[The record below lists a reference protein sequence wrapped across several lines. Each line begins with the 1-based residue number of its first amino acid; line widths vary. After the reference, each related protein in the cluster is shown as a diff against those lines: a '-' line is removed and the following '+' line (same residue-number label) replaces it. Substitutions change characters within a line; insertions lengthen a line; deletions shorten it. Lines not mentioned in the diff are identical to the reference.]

1 MVNSVKKQPLN
12 PMLLVSL
19 LHSCK
24 TAKQLRSVHGT
35 MIVSGALRES
45 ETFLW
50 NSLIKSYRHCC
61 YGSLEPILL
70 YHQMMRNGIVFD
82 KFTFPFVI
90 KACTNLRT
98 IKLGQQ
104 IHGQVVKSRHVVD
117 HFVQGCLVDMYA
129 KGGSIEAARLCF
141 DSMPYK
147 NSVSWNSMI
156 DGYVKHGDV
165 GTARHLFDRMPLE
178 ERDLF
183 SWNVMIDGYG
193 KNGQVNLARELFD
206 EMPEKDVVSWNS
218 MMHGHA
224 KAGNMKEAKEL
235 FDVMPAR
242 DNVSWGIMVSG
253 YVNCGAIDMARHVL
267 DLMPRSNLFS
277 WNALIDGYAKI
288 GSIDIMLE
296 LFEQMKRKNLVSWNI
311 VLNAFAKCG
320 DTEMACR
327 MFERMPEKDI
337 VSWNTMIDGYAKTGD
352 AGSARKLFDAMP
364 FRDVVSWNSII
375 SAYKNSGCTEES
387 VGLFH
392 SMLAGGTTPDCS
404 TLAVV
409 LSAIADMGILAEGKW
424 VHRYLERNQVPLSG
438 NVGVALIDM
447 YSKCGNLD
455 IATEIFCSMP
465 QKSVDHWN
473 SMIAGHAVYGY
484 GSYAIR
490 LFEELQKSSVEPD
503 DISFIAV
510 LSACSHAGLV
520 DEGHYYFNLMTLQ
533 YCLEPK
539 IQHYG
544 CLVDL
549 LSRSGHVEEASLLV
563 KNMPMKPNDVIWR
576 ALLGACKT
584 HGNVVVGEEA
594 ANHLF
599 ELDPDDTSSYS
610 LLSDMYGAVGRW
622 DEALKT
628 RETMKEKGIK
638 KLAPGCSS
646 IESDAIVHEVDATL
660 PDNPAGHMLYHGAE
674 NTHIVSEKEQFV
686 LERISKERTRL
697 WFDTKD

>member
-1 MVNSVKKQPLN
+1 MVNSFKKKPLN
-12 PMLLVSL
+12 RMLLVSL

-50 NSLIKSYRHCC
+50 NSLIRSYRHCW

-117 HFVQGCLVDMYA
+117 HFVQGCL
-129 KGGSIEAARLCF
+129 
-141 DSMPYK
+141 
-147 NSVSWNSMI
+147 
-156 DGYVKHGDV
+156 
-165 GTARHLFDRMPLE
+165 
-178 ERDLF
+178 
-183 SWNVMIDGYG
+183 
-193 KNGQVNLARELFD
+193 
-206 EMPEKDVVSWNS
+206 
-218 MMHGHA
+218 
-224 KAGNMKEAKEL
+224 AGNMKEAKEL

-311 VLNAFAKCG
+311 VLNAFAKC
-320 DTEMACR
+320 
-327 MFERMPEKDI
+327 
-337 VSWNTMIDGYAKTGD
+337 
-352 AGSARKLFDAMP
+352 
-364 FRDVVSWNSII
+364 
-375 SAYKNSGCTEES
+375 
-387 VGLFH
+387 
-392 SMLAGGTTPDCS
+392 DCS

-549 LSRSGHVEEASLLV
+549 LSRSGYVEEASLLV

-594 ANHLF
+594 AKHLF

-610 LLSDMYGAVGRW
+610 LLSDMYGAAGRW
-622 DEALKT
+622 DDALKT

-646 IESDAIVHEVDATL
+646 VESDAMVHEVDATL
-660 PDNPAGHMLYHGAE
+660 PDIPAGDTLFHGAE
-674 NTHIVSEKEQFV
+674 NTYIVSEKEQFV

-697 WFDTKD
+697 WFDTRD